1 MILAL
6 AFASIDAPAAEGG
19 ALATA
24 KHIRMAPS
32 DDLEIRLLRKSV
44 DHLGEDRH
52 RCGDCGRTP
61 LIGERIYVYVSDEIV
76 CELCRAMRA
85 EEPMASRL
93 VRHDSGQNVRV
104 RSRVA

>member
-1 MILAL
+1 
-6 AFASIDAPAAEGG
+6 
-19 ALATA
+19 
-24 KHIRMAPS
+24 MAPS

-61 LIGERIYVYVSDEIV
+61 LIGERIYAYDNDDIV
-76 CELCRAMRA
+76 CELCRALRG
-85 EEPMASRL
+85 EEPIASRL

-104 RSRVA
+104 RARVAS